1 MSSQEPVGSRHPRA
15 GEERLCCIGV
25 TGHLGVGEEL
35 LCCTGVC
42 LDTLGQGRNFF
53 AAAECLSGHPGVGEG
68 LLGRTRSVSSASSAP
83 MLVFI
88 PSAYLPGQACSV
100 TGDVSIL
107 CSMVFQAPSLAQC
120 LGLSDHGIRQ

>member
-53 AAAECLSGHPGVGEG
+53 AAAECLSGHPGVGEERLSCIG
-68 LLGRTRSVSSASSAP
+68 GSGHPGVGEELLCRTRSVSCASSAP
-83 MLVFI
+83 KLVFI
-88 PSAYLPGQACSV
+88 PSAYLPG
-100 TGDVSIL
+100 
-107 CSMVFQAPSLAQC
+107 
-120 LGLSDHGIRQ
+120 